1 MRSQKSLAAALRQG
15 RWGWDSSPPPPNG
28 FSSFLFPPQAA
39 GPCPQR
45 SPLNAR
51 NTRQLKH
58 LPLADS
64 IAYVIAWRLFP
75 LVEREGL
82 IQIVRIAAT
91 EWPERANKKPKLM
104 PLRLSRLLGLHGS
117 GQMLGRT
124 RRAMPPGG
132 VGDTRSNTGRGCCR
146 AGNQEAAK
154 RQATS
159 VLTGA
164 P

>member
-1 MRSQKSLAAALRQG
+1 MASPLSYSRRKEQAHALMRST
-15 RWGWDSSPPPPNG
+15 
-28 FSSFLFPPQAA
+28 
-39 GPCPQR
+39 
-45 SPLNAR
+45 LNAR

-75 LVEREGL
+75 LVVREGL

-132 VGDTRSNTGRGCCR
+132 VGDTRSNTGRG
-146 AGNQEAAK
+146 AAE
-154 RQATS
+154 QAIREPLRGRPHQS
-159 VLTGA
+159 
-164 P
+164 